1 MKKYD
6 TKKLVLLALL
16 TGLLV
21 LIFLISTHTKKSC
34 HNV

>member
-21 LIFLISTHTKKSC
+21 LMAFTPIGYLTLAR
-34 HNV
+34 